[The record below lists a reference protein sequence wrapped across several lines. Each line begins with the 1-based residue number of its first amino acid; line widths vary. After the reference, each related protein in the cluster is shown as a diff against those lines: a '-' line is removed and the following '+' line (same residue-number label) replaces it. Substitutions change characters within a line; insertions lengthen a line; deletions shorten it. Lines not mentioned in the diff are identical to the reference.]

1 MSEKSIEDSITNLIE
16 LCTALKDV
24 LVVERQS
31 LADRDLEALAQATEA
46 KTSVC
51 KQIDAAVAGLGSMP
65 ISQQLATLDPAEADA
80 VAPLH
85 STLIALAE
93 ANRDYNAANGKIVH
107 RSQQSVRELINM
119 LSGSEAGL
127 LYEQSGQTR
136 VRSSGA
142 AIAKA

>member
-1 MSEKSIEDSITNLIE
+1 MSEKSIEVKITNLIE

-24 LVVERQS
+24 LAKERQC
-31 LADRDLEALAQATEA
+31 LADRDLEVLAQATQA
-46 KTSVC
+46 KTALC
-51 KQIDAAVAGLGSMP
+51 AQIDAAVASLGPAP
-65 ISQQLATLDPAEADA
+65 ISEQLANLDPAEADA
-80 VAPLH
+80 VRPLH
-85 STLIALAE
+85 STLIALAQ

-119 LSGSEAGL
+119 LSGSEAEV
-127 LYEQSGQTR
+127 LYQQSGQTT